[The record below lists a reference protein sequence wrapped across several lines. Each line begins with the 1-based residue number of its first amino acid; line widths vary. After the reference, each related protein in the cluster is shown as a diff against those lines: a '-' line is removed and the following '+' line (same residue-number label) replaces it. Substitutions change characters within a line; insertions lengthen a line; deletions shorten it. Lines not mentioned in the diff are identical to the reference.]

1 MCTEY
6 DITENLRDA
15 GCDEAE
21 IRSIVACS
29 RRGDTPKAEKLTAR
43 CWKNQL
49 KKLHEA
55 QACIDRLDYLSYR
68 LKKG

>member
-29 RRGDTPKAEKLTAR
+29 RRGDTPKAEKLIAR
-43 CWKNQL
+43 CRKNQL
-49 KKLHEA
+49 AKLHEA